1 MNNLSTKGG
10 NLIDKR
16 FNGTTYQ
23 QETAFMFK
31 IVRFPKKLDSLKD
44 QFHWDHF
51 QYFRTLVLLITIS
64 WGRKNITAP
73 ADQ

>member
-1 MNNLSTKGG
+1 
-10 NLIDKR
+10 
-16 FNGTTYQ
+16 
-23 QETAFMFK
+23 MFK